1 MATEPEADAEA
12 DAEAG
17 AEAEPETEPGA
28 ESQPEPGST
37 ATGRE
42 LTMSRAMVEAV
53 AAEMRADEEVF
64 VMGEDVADYGGIF
77 DSTEGLLE
85 EFGHDRIMDVP
96 ISETGFI
103 GAGVGAAQAGMRPIV
118 ELMFA
123 DFFGVA
129 MDQIYNGMAKNT
141 YMSGGAVSV
150 PMVLTTAVGGTYNDA
165 AQHSQTLYG
174 TFAHLPGM
182 KVVVPSTAYDAKGL
196 MHTAVRDD
204 DPVVYMFHKR
214 LMGLG
219 WMPAPPG
226 PKTAVPEE
234 EYTVPFGEADV
245 KREGGDATVVTLGL
259 HVHRALAAA
268 EDLAE
273 EGIDAEVID
282 LRTLVPLDEETVLE
296 SVGKTG
302 RLVVVDEDYRS
313 FGVTGELIALAAE
326 SNLDALDAVERVAM
340 PDVPV
345 PYARPLE
352 EEVNPDSEAVAAA
365 VRSVVE

>member
-1 MATEPEADAEA
+1 MAAQEAAE
-12 DAEAG
+12 
-17 AEAEPETEPGA
+17 
-28 ESQPEPGST
+28 
-37 ATGRE
+37 RE
-42 LTMSRAMVEAV
+42 LTMSRAMVEAIRS
-53 AAEMRADEEVF
+53 EMEADEEVF

-77 DSTEGLLE
+77 DSTQGLLE
-85 EFGHDRIMDVP
+85 EFGRDRIMDVP

-103 GAGVGAAQAGMRPIV
+103 GAAVGAAQAGMRPIA

-129 MDQIYNGMAKNT
+129 MDQIYNQMAKNT
-141 YMSGGAVSV
+141 YMSGGSVSV
-150 PMVLTTAVGGTYNDA
+150 PMVLMTAVGGTYNDA

-196 MHTAVRDD
+196 MHNAIRDD

-226 PKTAVPEE
+226 PKTPVPEE
-234 EYTVPFGEADV
+234 EYVIPFGEADV
-245 KREGGDATVVTLGL
+245 KREGDDVTVVTLGL
-259 HVHRALAAA
+259 HVHRALEAA
-268 EDLAE
+268 EELADD
-273 EGIDAEVID
+273 GIETEVVD
-282 LRTLVPLDEETVLE
+282 LRTLAPLDTETVLS
-296 SVGKTG
+296 SVRKTG

-313 FGVTGELIALAAE
+313 YGLTGEIIARVTEGA
-326 SNLDALDAVERVAM
+326 LDDLDAVRRLAI
-340 PDVPV
+340 PDVPI

-352 EEVNPDSEAVAAA
+352 TEVNPGVDDIAAA
-365 VRSVVE
+365 VRDVQ